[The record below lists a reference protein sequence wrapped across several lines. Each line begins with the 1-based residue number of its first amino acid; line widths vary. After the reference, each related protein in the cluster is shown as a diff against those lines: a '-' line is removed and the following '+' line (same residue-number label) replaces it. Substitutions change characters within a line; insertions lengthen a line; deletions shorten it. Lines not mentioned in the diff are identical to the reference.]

1 MRRISASVFGFLSLL
16 GGAELRAQPPTE
28 GRVAELP
35 SATST
40 VPVGYRKLQFTYSV
54 KDRPTRTRD
63 YFLWY
68 PTSDREERYDY
79 KGQIGVAAADGA
91 IASGRHPLIVFSH
104 GFLGAGDQ
112 IIFLTESL
120 ARSGYIVAAPNHAD
134 SGSGSEPIEIPNF
147 IDARSWDDK
156 KFVDR
161 KEDLSALIDHLLG
174 GKDSAAFLRD
184 HVDERAIGVAG
195 HSLGGYVALG
205 MAGARPA
212 WRDERIRAAL
222 ILSPYALP
230 YVDGSVLSEVR
241 VPVMLQGG
249 TRDWALT
256 PFLPAVYEKLRVP
269 KYFLILN
276 DASHLEWT
284 NLISLGRS
292 TTDAVLSGSA
302 RWITAYSVAFFDSY
316 LRGQERSALLAK
328 PNPQLYSYE
337 YSLTPPS
344 PEAAGQE

>member
-1 MRRISASVFGFLSLL
+1 MRQIRASVFGLLSFLA
-16 GGAELRAQPPTE
+16 GAELRAAAPPEARVTE
-28 GRVAELP
+28 SPAA
-35 SATST
+35 ATA
-40 VPVGYRKLQFTYSV
+40 VPVGYRKLQFSYPV
-54 KDRPTRTRD
+54 KDSPARSRD

-68 PTSDREERYDY
+68 PTSDHENRYDY
-79 KGQIGVAAADGA
+79 KGQVGVAAPDGA
-91 IASGRHPLIVFSH
+91 VAPGRHPLVVFSH

-120 ARSGYIVAAPNHAD
+120 ARAGYIVAAPNHAD
-134 SGSGSEPIEIPNF
+134 SGSGSEPLEIPNF

-156 KFVDR
+156 KFLDR
-161 KEDLSALIDHLLG
+161 KEDVSALIDHLLA
-174 GKDSAAFLRD
+174 GKDSAAFLHD
-184 HVDERAIGVAG
+184 HVDEHAIGVAG

-205 MAGARPA
+205 MAGARRA

-230 YVDGSVLSEVR
+230 YVDGSVLGEVR
-241 VPVMLQGG
+241 IPVMLQGG

-256 PFLPAVYEKLRVP
+256 PFLPAVYEKLQVP
-269 KYFLILN
+269 KYFLVLN

-292 TTDAVLSGSA
+292 TMDCVRSGSG
-302 RWITAYSVAFFDSY
+302 RWITAYSVAFLDTY

-337 YSLTPPS
+337 YSPTPAP
-344 PEAAGQE
+344 

>member
-1 MRRISASVFGFLSLL
+1 MRRIPASIFGVLSLL
-16 GGAELRAQPPTE
+16 AGAELRAAAPPEEQVTDSP
-28 GRVAELP
+28 AA
-35 SATST
+35 ATA

-54 KDRPTRTRD
+54 KAHPERTRT

-68 PTSDREERYDY
+68 PTADHEDRYDY
-79 KGQIGVAAADGA
+79 KGQIGVAAPDGA

-120 ARSGYIVAAPNHAD
+120 ARAGYVVAAPNHAD

-147 IDARSWDDK
+147 IDARVWDDK

-161 KEDLSALIDHLLG
+161 KEDLSALIDHLLD
-174 GKDSAAFLRD
+174 GKDAAAFLRD
-184 HVDERAIGVAG
+184 HIDERAIGVAG
-195 HSLGGYVALG
+195 HSLGGYIALG

-230 YVDGSVLSEVR
+230 YVDGTLLGQVR
-241 VPVMLQGG
+241 VPIMLQGG

-256 PFLPAVYEKLRVP
+256 PFLPAVYEKLQVP
-269 KYFLILN
+269 KYFLVLN

-292 TTDAVLSGSA
+292 TRDCVRSGSG
-302 RWITAYSVAFFDSY
+302 RWITAYSIAFFDTY

-337 YSLTPPS
+337 YS
-344 PEAAGQE
+344 AAK